1 MAAGALRPRRERTL
15 GRVGLAWRALVPRW
29 PSGLLLRALLPRWP
43 FRGCASSSAPYG
55 ASSGLTPGHGLIL
68 CVACVWTGCGGLGAR
83 CCPSN
88 LPGRSVVQ
96 GPTVTGGKRSGR
108 GHSGPA
114 VSAPSEGL
122 GWLGV
127 RSCHVGPLVCS
138 CVRCCHV
145 GPLVCSC
152 VRCCHV
158 GPLVCSCVR
167 CCHVGPSEGAPPRAR
182 LAAPRV
188 GLPPVT
194 V

>member
-1 MAAGALRPRRERTL
+1 MSAPSEGL
-15 GRVGLAWRALVPRW
+15 GWLGRALVPRWPSGLLLRALLPRWPSGLLLRALLPRW

-145 GPLVCSC
+145 GP
-152 VRCCHV
+152 
-158 GPLVCSCVR
+158 
-167 CCHVGPSEGAPPRAR
+167 SEGAPPRAR